1 MCNYVVGTGADSVAA
16 VREYGAEW
24 WSSAVPVR
32 IRTHTYRE
40 IRDDWW
46 YTKKAAAF
54 AWPGVDLSSWRHDL
68 DDRALG
74 KHQ

>member
-32 IRTHTYRE
+32 IRTHTGRLGM
-40 IRDDWW
+40 IGGTPRR
-46 YTKKAAAF
+46 
-54 AWPGVDLSSWRHDL
+54 PQHLHG
-68 DDRALG
+68 RA
-74 KHQ
+74 